1 MNINQNLNFLVIDD
15 DPFMLLLIRKQL
27 ENLGANSIKTCS
39 SANEALGVMQ
49 EPNSNVD
56 IIISDLNMPGM
67 DGVELFRHLTQL
79 QLNFGIILISAVESR
94 ILETVR
100 NLAVRLSLNIL
111 GTLSKPFDITQLKTL
126 IHLYRPSSK
135 LAPAAPIV
143 DVSINELQQA
153 VEEKQ
158 IQAYFQPQVNLRTGR
173 LSGAEALAHWR
184 HPTKGNISA
193 ERFITMAE
201 QHHLIQDI
209 TEAMLEF
216 CFEQQHYWRRN
227 NLDIDMSVNISPQIL
242 DQLDLP
248 ETLMRL
254 AQKYRLP
261 PQRIIIEVTESSLMS
276 DIAASIEILSRIRLK
291 GFGLSIDDYGTGY
304 SSLEKLRQIPF
315 TELKID
321 KSFIHHATDDEANK
335 IILESVVDLAKRL
348 RLRCV
353 AEGIEQKSDWELVK
367 NLGCD
372 NAQGFYIA
380 RPIRADKFLNWTTE
394 AGHNNWLVK
403 INNSPGFQ
411 RKL

>member
-1 MNINQNLNFLVIDD
+1 MSINQNLNFLVIDD

-39 SANEALGVMQ
+39 SANEALGLMR

-100 NLAVRLSLNIL
+100 NLAVRLRLNIL
-111 GTLSKPFDITQLKTL
+111 GTLSKPFDITQLKNL
-126 IHLYRPSSK
+126 ILLYLPSSK
-135 LAPAAPIV
+135 LSPSPVV

-248 ETLMRL
+248 ETLVRL

-321 KSFIHHATDDEANK
+321 KSFILHATDDEANK

-353 AEGIEQKSDWELVK
+353 AEGVEQKSDWELVK
-367 NLGCD
+367 SLGCD

-380 RPIRADKFLNWTTE
+380 RPIRADKFLNWATE
-394 AGHNNWLVK
+394 SGHNNWLVK
-403 INNSPGFQ
+403 INDAPGFK